1 LLEDDGADLT
11 AEGYN
16 PMPDTPSP
24 TEHQDNDTRQTFSIN
39 HGIVKE
45 HQAEP
50 TVKTEPSH
58 FTRIS
63 MNVRVAE

>member
-1 LLEDDGADLT
+1 
-11 AEGYN
+11 
-16 PMPDTPSP
+16 MPDTPSP

-45 HQAEP
+45 HQAEL